1 MTNRFKIHPFLNR
14 LAAWFPK
21 PILLI
26 WVSAIWLM
34 LTANHALI
42 ARLADLYPL
51 DSGSIDIFSSL
62 CVFFTLANVAWLL
75 LLIHGSL
82 GRYVLALIILT
93 SAMAAFFMDSYGVI
107 IDSVMLDNLL
117 HTDQHEMLGL
127 ASWEMF
133 FSITLWGLFP
143 ALWLMFKAP
152 ATWFNPA
159 LIKLRLLH
167 LGMILCLMFAVVA
180 PLTADYASFI
190 REHRLVRMY
199 ANPTY
204 MHFTLF
210 KWLKQNL
217 TLPQSKV
224 IEGVARDARNVDPKS
239 ENELSPKHEIIIMV
253 VGETARFD
261 RFSLNGYHKLTN
273 PRLSQEDVVSFKQV
287 SSCGTSTGVSVP
299 CMFSVLGRKE
309 YDEQKAIHHENALD
323 VLKREGV
330 SVLWRDNNSDSKGVA
345 IRMPYEDFQSPT
357 TNTVCDT
364 ECRDVGMLKGL
375 DTYIAQHPNQD
386 ILIVLH
392 QMGNHGPEYYR
403 RYPKAFEKFKP
414 VCQSSELS
422 QCSQQAIDNAY
433 DNAILYTDYFLAETI
448 AFLKQYDQHY
458 ETAMLYVA
466 DHGESLGEHGVYLHA
481 APYAIAPET
490 QTHVPALL
498 WLGKHFDYHL
508 DQIKPYANYPLSHD
522 DLFCTLLTAYE
533 VKSNTCHANYSWL
546 MQNLDIQSALDSKA
560 MSKPVSKAI
569 SGLVS
574 NAMSEP
580 INKPLS

>member
-1 MTNRFKIHPFLNR
+1 MTTRFKQITNLMPTFSISN
-14 LAAWFPK
+14 WCPK
-21 PILLI
+21 PLLI
-26 WVSAIWLM
+26 IWLASLWLM
-34 LTANHALI
+34 LTANDALLS
-42 ARLADLYPL
+42 RLMDLYPL
-51 DSGSIDIFSSL
+51 DSGRLAILGSL
-62 CVFFTLANVAWLL
+62 CLFFTLANVAWLL
-75 LLIHGSL
+75 LLIHGRL
-82 GRYVLALIILT
+82 GRWLLALIIFT
-93 SAMAAFFMDSYGVI
+93 SAAAAFFMDSYGAI

-127 ASWEMF
+127 ASWELF
-133 FSITLWGLFP
+133 FSITLWGLLP
-143 ALWLMFKAP
+143 AIWLMVKAP
-152 ATWFNPA
+152 ASWFAPTS
-159 LIKLRLLH
+159 LKLRLLH
-167 LGMILCLMFAVVA
+167 LGMVLCLMFAIVA
-180 PLTADYASFI
+180 PLSADYASFI
-190 REHRLVRMY
+190 REHRIVRMY

-210 KWLKQNL
+210 KWLKAKLAVPYSNI
-217 TLPQSKV
+217 
-224 IEGVARDARNVDPKS
+224 IEGTAKDARVIDPKPES
-239 ENELSPKHEIIIMV
+239 DTQPKHELIIMV
-253 VGETARFD
+253 VGETARYD

-273 PRLSQEDVVSFKQV
+273 PRLSQENVVSFKQV

-299 CMFSVLGRKE
+299 CMFSVLGRRA

-330 SVLWRDNNSDSKGVA
+330 SVMWRDNNSDSKGVA

-357 TNTVCDT
+357 TNTICDT

-375 DTYIAQHPNQD
+375 DSYIAQHPKQD

-414 VCQSSELS
+414 VCHSSELS
-422 QCSQQAIDNAY
+422 QCSQLEIDNAY

-448 AFLKQYDQHY
+448 RFLKQYDQHY

-481 APYAIAPET
+481 APYAIAPEA
-490 QTHVPALL
+490 QTHVPAIL

-508 DQIKPYANYPLSHD
+508 DQIKPHANYPLSHD

-533 VKSNTCHANYSWL
+533 VKSNTCHAKYNWL
-546 MQNLDIQSALDSKA
+546 MQNLDIQSALKTV
-560 MSKPVSKAI
+560 PI
-569 SGLVS
+569 S
-574 NAMSEP
+574 
-580 INKPLS
+580 